1 MILARQ
7 PRLDMII
14 NEIMVM
20 KEVQHPNIVNFV
32 ECYIVKESLW
42 VIMEYMEGGMLT
54 EIIDRNKF
62 TEPQM
67 AVICLETAKGLSH
80 LHSKNIIHRDIK
92 SDNVLLDGQGRIK
105 ICNSIFNDSR
115 FWLLCEIDYKQKE
128 QSDFGWYPI
137 LDGPRSRFPERL
149 WYQG

>member
-1 MILARQ
+1 MVSKNDPLSLYTKSKTLGQGASGSVYLGTSKKDGSLIAIKDMILSRQ

-20 KEVQHPNIVNFV
+20 KEVNHPNIVNFV

-54 EIIDRNKF
+54 ELIDRNKF

-67 AVICLETAKGLSH
+67 AVICLETAKGLGH

-105 ICNSIFNDSR
+105 ICKKN
-115 FWLLCEIDYKQKE
+115 
-128 QSDFGWYPI
+128 
-137 LDGPRSRFPERL
+137 
-149 WYQG
+149 